1 MLIRKANKADLPGIV
16 DLYSD
21 VHTAEEQGRLTTG
34 WVREIYPVAAT
45 AEEALSRDD
54 IFVEE
59 EDGKIVGTGII
70 NQTQLGA
77 YAEGDWQ
84 YDAEPEEV
92 MVLHTLAIEPFVMH
106 KGYGRRFMEFFEEYA
121 AGRGCRY
128 LRIDTNAKNANA
140 RRFYA
145 GLGYREIAV
154 RPCTFNG
161 IGIVDLVLLEKKL
174 D

>member
-1 MLIRKANKADLPGIV
+1 MLIRKANKADLQGIV

-128 LRIDTNAKNANA
+128 LRIDTNERNAGA
-140 RRFYA
+140 RAFYKR
-145 GLGYREIAV
+145 LGYAEVGVFPWNLGGIPGV
-154 RPCTFNG
+154 R
-161 IGIVDLVLLEKKL
+161 LVLLEKRI
-174 D
+174 